1 MFLLILSLL
10 LIFPLVL
17 QDNIFIVFFQF
28 ITMIIIAFIRKKR
41 VKLLPS
47 FFVISSLVIFSF
59 LSPFGKVWFT
69 LGSFKIT
76 EGAFFLGLKK
86 GFVLCGMVF
95 ISQLATSF
103 EIKIKGNFGKLISN
117 VFYWFNIFS
126 SVDKENRKKMGL
138 NLKSI
143 DEYLCQIYFEEEN
156 SQENQDSIG
165 FSRLSKANPK
175 VWITFLLIINLI
187 FYFLLIF
194 NNYSS

>member
-47 FFVISSLVIFSF
+47 FFVISSLVIFSL

-76 EGAFFLGLKK
+76 EGAFSLGLKK

-156 SQENQDSIG
+156 SQENQEIKG
-165 FSRLSKANPK
+165 FFKTKKANPK
-175 VWITFLLIINLI
+175 VWIAFLLIINLI